1 MTFAQRVSYWF
12 YAGQNPG
19 FFRAYRKDIH
29 KYTVSFVSVFYKI
42 MTTVF
47 TGIILFTLILP
58 DTQDMEHIRDL
69 TPFGVVFTSYMAL
82 CLILFTAVIQNHIKA
97 SFLFSQITL
106 LIFGGLL
113 LWLDFS
119 TPGSLAVFI
128 PVYFALFP
136 MLLTVPVPILL
147 LDMFLLYIPT
157 VVGTII
163 CKTPNI
169 ALEDIINTTI
179 CFAAGFFL
187 GCKNIRSKLAEIKTM
202 SNKDSYSA
210 LQKSIIDALIDEYEC
225 LAIADFDHDTIRTML
240 IKDEFSMHSDTLL
253 KINSLFDQ
261 IKEFAE
267 HDVHPDDKKRY
278 LSTIEKQNVIQ
289 HMETN
294 DSLVINYRV
303 LVNGQP
309 KYVQSKLIKDTS
321 APEDAHRYIL
331 CHRSIDA
338 EVRMEQKMTDALKLA
353 SQDSLTGVRNR
364 TAYDIDLEQ
373 LQKKL
378 ASGEQKE
385 AGIVMVDVNWLKE
398 TNDQLGHSAGDELL
412 KSVSNVVCGIYKHS
426 PVYRIGGDEF
436 AVILSFHDLRIRD
449 KLMDMAKST
458 ASKTRFG
465 VSFAIGMAVFEAND
479 KSFDDTIKRAD
490 DAMYQNKKEIKDAVA
505 SKA

>member
-1 MTFAQRVSYWF
+1 MTFAQRVSHWF

-19 FFRAYRKDIH
+19 FFQVYRKDIH
-29 KYTVSFVSVFYKI
+29 QYTVDFVTVFYKI

-47 TGIILFTLILP
+47 FLIILFTRILP
-58 DTQDMEHIRDL
+58 ETPDMEHIRDL
-69 TPFGVVFTSYMAL
+69 TPFGIVYTAYMAL
-82 CLILFTAVIQNHIKA
+82 CFILFTTIIHNYIRA

-106 LIFGGLL
+106 LVFGVLL

-119 TPGSLAVFI
+119 TPDNLAVFI

-147 LDMFLLYIPT
+147 LDIALLYIVT
-157 VVGTII
+157 VTGTLIY
-163 CKTPNI
+163 KTPDV
-169 ALEDIINTTI
+169 ALEDLINTTI
-179 CFAAGFFL
+179 CSIAGFFL

-202 SNKDSYSA
+202 SNKDSHSA
-210 LQKSIIDALIDEYEC
+210 LQKSIIDALIDEYES
-225 LAIADFDHDTIRTML
+225 LAIADFDADSIKTVL
-240 IKDEFSMHSDTLL
+240 IKDDFTQNAAALL
-253 KINSLFDQ
+253 NIDSLSGR

-267 HDVHPDDKKRY
+267 LDVHPDDRKRY
-278 LSTIEKQNVIQ
+278 LSTIDKQNVIR
-289 HMETN
+289 HMEAN
-294 DSLVINYRV
+294 DSLVMNYRV
-303 LVNGQP
+303 MSSDRP
-309 KYVQSKLIKDTS
+309 KYVQTKFIKDTS
-321 APEDAHRYIL
+321 APKDAHRYIL

-338 EVRMEQKMTDALKLA
+338 EVRMEQMMTDALKLA

-378 ASGEQKE
+378 ESGQQKE

-412 KSVSNVVCGIYKHS
+412 KSVSDVVCGIYKHS

-449 KLMDMAKST
+449 KLINTARNT
-458 ASKTRFG
+458 ASKTKFG
-465 VSFAIGMAVFEAND
+465 VSFAIGMAVFDPHD
-479 KSFDDTIKRAD
+479 KSFDETIKRAD
-490 DAMYQNKKEIKDAVA
+490 DAMYLNKKEIKDGAA
-505 SKA
+505 AEA